1 MLEILNN
8 KYIMNKII
16 ILILSLVLISCK
28 KQDYVDE
35 FELGDYK
42 VRREFKSG
50 KIVNSKSFDKK
61 GILQME
67 VFYKNDTIYK
77 VQEYYPNKKIKVKYS
92 FVKDAKDYYTETF
105 YENGVMASVG
115 VVDLINE
122 NNNLMPLR
130 KQGWI
135 YFSKT
140 KESYNISIFAH
151 NWKNEFL
158 TRETIFD
165 TINNGVLQD
174 NFYDPPI
181 PIIVYEDKGSDL
193 LFYPVEKHSI
203 ITK

>member
-1 MLEILNN
+1 
-8 KYIMNKII
+8 MNKII
-16 ILILSLVLISCK
+16 IFVLSLVLISCEK
-28 KQDYVDE
+28 KDYVEE
-35 FELGDYK
+35 FKFEDYK
-42 VRREFKSG
+42 VRKEFKSG

-77 VQEYYPNKKIKVKYS
+77 ILEYYPNKKIKVKYS

-115 VVDLINE
+115 VVDLVYE
-122 NNNLMPLR
+122 NHNLIPLR

-151 NWKNEFL
+151 NRKNEFL

-174 NFYDPPI
+174 NFYEPPI

-193 LFYPVEKHSI
+193 LFYPVEKHSV